1 MGRSVKEAA
10 RLLSYMSGLDA
21 EDTKTLKIPQGMELD
36 FFSNLSKE
44 SLQGKT
50 VGLMSASTNEPEE
63 KRLIAKAE
71 KVLIDA
77 GAKVIM
83 LSDKTKY
90 PGEEEFFVL
99 LYEFREGVN
108 KYLSQGLNQPKNLK
122 ELIGFNIKNKDTVLT
137 HFDQNIFLFSE
148 ETFGQKEKYLAAL
161 KKTKNI
167 STEHIDSL
175 LKKERLSAIVGL
187 TRGPAWE
194 IDYKGGDEAASQK
207 QPSWGIGGYAAMAG
221 YPHITIPLGFVKGLP
236 VGLSFI
242 SSAWR
247 DKEVIE
253 MAYAFE
259 QKNKLLQEQRKE

>member
-1 MGRSVKEAA
+1 M
-10 RLLSYMSGLDA
+10 
-21 EDTKTLKIPQGMELD
+21 
-36 FFSNLSKE
+36 
-44 SLQGKT
+44 
-50 VGLMSASTNEPEE
+50 
-63 KRLIAKAE
+63 
-71 KVLIDA
+71 
-77 GAKVIM
+77 
-83 LSDKTKY
+83 
-90 PGEEEFFVL
+90 
-99 LYEFREGVN
+99 
-108 KYLSQGLNQPKNLK
+108 
-122 ELIGFNIKNKDTVLT
+122 
-137 HFDQNIFLFSE
+137 
-148 ETFGQKEKYLAAL
+148 
-161 KKTKNI
+161 
-167 STEHIDSL
+167 

-259 QKNKLLQEQRKE
+259 QKNKPLQEQKKE